1 MHDPINHRDIL
12 QFWFEETTPAQWFS
26 KDDAFDATIR
36 SRFGALHAQAT
47 AGELA
52 HWRNFGVHGRL
63 AEIIVMDQFSR
74 NLYRNNARQFASDT
88 VALVL
93 AQEIVTSG
101 FDQKLEPTERA
112 FIYLPYMHSESR
124 LIHEEALLLFT
135 DLGLQQNLDFEYKH
149 KAIIDRFGRYP
160 HRNEVLGRV
169 STEEEIEFLKLPD
182 SHF

>member
-12 QFWFEETTPAQWFS
+12 QFWFEEATPQQWFS
-26 KDDAFDATIR
+26 KDDAFDETIR
-36 SRFGALHAQAT
+36 TRFGAIHAQAT

-52 HWRNFGVHGRL
+52 HWRNFGAHGRL
-63 AEIIVMDQFSR
+63 AEIIVLDQFSR
-74 NLYRNNARQFASDT
+74 NLYRDDARQFAMDT

-135 DLGLQQNLDFEYKH
+135 DLGLPLNLDFELQH
-149 KAIIDRFGRYP
+149 KTIIDRFGRYP
-160 HRNEVLGRV
+160 HRNDVLGRV
-169 STEEEIEFLKLPD
+169 STAEEIEFLKFEG

>member
-12 QFWFEETTPAQWFS
+12 QFWFEEATPQQWFS
-26 KDDAFDATIR
+26 KDDAFDETIR
-36 SRFGALHAQAT
+36 TRFGAIHAQAA

-52 HWRNFGVHGRL
+52 AWRNFGAHGRL
-63 AEIIVMDQFSR
+63 AEIIVLDQFSR
-74 NLYRNNARQFASDT
+74 NLYRDDARQFAMDT

-135 DLGLQQNLDFEYKH
+135 DLGLPLNLDFELQH
-149 KAIIDRFGRYP
+149 KTIIDRFGRYP
-160 HRNEVLGRV
+160 HRNDVLGRV
-169 STEEEIEFLKLPD
+169 STAEEIEFLKLEG